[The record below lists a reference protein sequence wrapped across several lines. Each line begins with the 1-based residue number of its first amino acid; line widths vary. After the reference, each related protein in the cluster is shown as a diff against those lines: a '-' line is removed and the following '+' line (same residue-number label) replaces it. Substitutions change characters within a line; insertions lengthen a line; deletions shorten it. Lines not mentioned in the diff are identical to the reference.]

1 MELSFEMIL
10 ASFTW
15 RDAAALA
22 LFAVCVNGVT
32 MLIERTD
39 ARRPSVGRLMARHR
53 ERWMS
58 IMAEREVRIVD
69 STLLSILHQGT
80 GFFASACLIAIGGLA
95 ALIGSADQLMTVA
108 ADFSAGEA
116 TRGLWELKLLFL
128 LILLVLAL
136 LRFIWALRLFGYCAV
151 LIGATPEADTD
162 NDRQK
167 HAAKAAV
174 LNIRAGRSFNRG
186 LRMVYFALAA
196 LSWLIGPVT
205 FMAATLTA
213 AAMLCQREFFSETR
227 RVLSE
232 DSEAETP

>member
-15 RDAAALA
+15 RDAAALT
-22 LFAVCVNGVT
+22 LFMVCVHGVT
-32 MLIERTD
+32 VLIERTGMG
-39 ARRPSVGRLMARHR
+39 RPSVGRLMARHR

-58 IMAEREVRIVD
+58 LMAERDVRIVD
-69 STLLSILHQGT
+69 SNLLGVLHQGA
-80 GFFASACLIAIGGLA
+80 GFFASASMIAIGGLA
-95 ALIGSADQLMTVA
+95 ALIGSADKLLTVA
-108 ADFSAGEA
+108 GDFSAGEA
-116 TRGLWELKLLFL
+116 VRGVWELKLLFL
-128 LILLVLAL
+128 LFLLVLAL

-151 LIGATPEADTD
+151 LIGAMPEPDTE
-162 NDRQK
+162 NDRQQV
-167 HAAKAAV
+167 AAKAAV

-213 AAMLCQREFFSETR
+213 AAMLCQREFFSETH
-227 RVLSE
+227 RVLA
-232 DSEAETP
+232 DGGGAR